1 MGEVTGGDVDDRR
14 AAHLRRDRRLA
25 MGTDGSLGG
34 ETKKAED
41 WYARP
46 PVSVAEALGVDPAE
60 GLAAAT
66 AADRLRVDGP
76 NALPEEKPKPGW
88 LRFLD
93 EYRSYMQIILLAA
106 AVVSLFV
113 QEWGTAVLLILLTV
127 LNAVIG
133 LRQKGKAESAMNALK

>member
-1 MGEVTGGDVDDRR
+1 MRTDVPVGGGTKLSAGGVTNNG
-14 AAHLRRDRRLA
+14 
-25 MGTDGSLGG
+25 
-34 ETKKAED
+34 KD

-46 PVSVAEALGVDPAE
+46 PAAVAEALRVDPAE
-60 GLAAAT
+60 GLSAAA
-66 AADRLRVDGP
+66 AADRLQDGGP

-106 AVVSLFV
+106 AVVSLIV
-113 QEWGTAVLLILLTV
+113 QEWGTAVLLLLLTV

-133 LRQKGKAESAMNALK
+133 LR